1 MIDMGK
7 YIGNRELVLC
17 SGSDSSQ
24 AFIITDQK
32 TQRDREDAG
41 AAMFDQ
47 QMRPEETRYPVD
59 RYLVESSKKLDMI
72 NIIDDDIW
80 NSEPALKP
88 EDEIILRK
96 LHDMLQS
103 TADDLKQLSG
113 EFSKYHGL
121 DVQKK
126 TLPMPLDE
134 EFNEKVHIEEVVNA
148 KFHGHNIAETK
159 STPNRMHKDVV
170 DGIIK
175 SIANQRNTKQF
186 VNHGVQVNE
195 VPIVKKSS
203 IKKKLGV
210 SRTNVVQINETL
222 SKPINSPDSFINTKN
237 KNMNSY
243 SEIAYKPD
251 KCKSL
256 PVKTPLQIQ
265 EMPSINI
272 RSELKE
278 QKVLQL
284 DINPEN
290 KDICENNFTK
300 HNALVIE
307 MKHEDTPKPV
317 SRNTF
322 TFDHIQLNAANDK
335 PITRKVSKMSTYE
348 SCESANNNSSDSQDN
363 LRKQKIKSTIT
374 LRATRRANLPTGPK
388 TRNDI
393 VSKKDIKRD
402 GKVSVHEWQKR
413 LKTVYGETSK
423 LKKSG
428 TKVTKVS
435 PKLSNK
441 QKNPSKHKITPNAL
455 NNTEYIP
462 YSKLTL
468 GGVNVSDI
476 EREISNIPH
485 RGDIVLSLILDKIL
499 SSRENSFHIDSP
511 RKHKNKSPK
520 VLTTSDENLLQDVL
534 NIEKEIT
541 RTSSIKNGNIDNKIS
556 DNGQINLNNSY
567 RKGDS
572 YDDDFED
579 EKSDDSN
586 KTQANDFES
595 LGSKPS
601 NNSKEDKNKDPTVT
615 PENKTNQ
622 DANVH
627 NKTFTKVSNLSFKNT
642 VDIFEFIHS
651 VDTQDTGTQSNTTN
665 KRTIQETQTSSS
677 DDKPNIQPIHNDLWP
692 SSIDPRG
699 EVEKMFKLEKE
710 FIKKLIIDEYGDL
723 LEKEFN
729 KPSTSKNIDNDNS
742 DRNVSSF
749 QKNTQTS
756 PAHVKS
762 VMTSPTRTKTR
773 TTSPFALSLSVNQQ
787 TSPIVVVSN
796 DEQLKVE
803 IENDEDLGISVNLSS
818 PRFSLRL
825 PQSSREVISNIKS
838 GLSNNREQPNN
849 LRKGILSSSSSV
861 DGDYSSSDISSLGEI
876 HKMYKRRL
884 RKSRIPSLSEISS
897 SSPSVSRNSKYS
909 SDFSSAVRPLKSEGE
924 ASIDKNNTKR
934 SNKQSKSEGEM
945 SFGQL

>member
-1 MIDMGK
+1 
-7 YIGNRELVLC
+7 
-17 SGSDSSQ
+17 
-24 AFIITDQK
+24 
-32 TQRDREDAG
+32 
-41 AAMFDQ
+41 MFDQ

-72 NIIDDDIW
+72 NIIGDDIW

-103 TADDLKQLSG
+103 TADDLKLLSG

-134 EFNEKVHIEEVVNA
+134 EFNQKVHIEEVVNA
-148 KFHGHNIAETK
+148 KFHGHNIGETR

-170 DGIIK
+170 DGILQ
-175 SIANQRNTKQF
+175 SIGSQRNTKQF
-186 VNHGVQVNE
+186 VHHGVQVNE
-195 VPIVKKSS
+195 VPILKKSS
-203 IKKKLGV
+203 LKKKLGV
-210 SRTNVVQINETL
+210 SRTNVVQINENL
-222 SKPINSPDSFINTKN
+222 SKPINSPDSSINTKN

-243 SEIAYKPD
+243 TEIAYKTD
-251 KCKSL
+251 ECKSL
-256 PVKTPLQIQ
+256 SVKNPLQIQ
-265 EMPSINI
+265 KMPSINI

-284 DINPEN
+284 DINPES
-290 KDICENNFTK
+290 KDMCENNFTK

-317 SRNTF
+317 SKKTF

-335 PITRKVSKMSTYE
+335 PITRKISKMSASE
-348 SCESANNNSSDSQDN
+348 SCESANNNSSESQDN

-374 LRATRRANLPTGPK
+374 LRPTQRANLPTGHK
-388 TRNDI
+388 YRKNI
-393 VSKKDIKRD
+393 VSTKDTKRD
-402 GKVSVHEWQKR
+402 GKVSVDEWQKR

-428 TKVTKVS
+428 IKVTKVS

-441 QKNPSKHKITPNAL
+441 QKNTSKHKITPNSS

-476 EREISNIPH
+476 EREISSIPR
-485 RGDIVLSLILDKIL
+485 RGDIVLSPILYKIL
-499 SSRENSFHIDSP
+499 SSRENSFHKDTP
-511 RKHKNKSPK
+511 RKNKSPK
-520 VLTTSDENLLQDVL
+520 ILTTSDENLLQDVL

-541 RTSSIKNGNIDNKIS
+541 RTSTVKNSNNDNQIS
-556 DNGQINLNNSY
+556 DNGQININYSY

-579 EKSDDSN
+579 EKSDGSN
-586 KTQANDFES
+586 KTLVSDFES

-601 NNSKEDKNKDPTVT
+601 NNSKQDKNNEPTVI
-615 PENKTNQ
+615 PEKMNQ

-627 NKTFTKVSNLSFKNT
+627 NKTYTKISNLSFKNT

-651 VDTQDTGTQSNTTN
+651 VDTQDTGTQSNTSN
-665 KRTIQETQTSSS
+665 KRTLQETQTSSS
-677 DDKPNIQPIHNDLWP
+677 DDKPNVQPIHNDLWP

-729 KPSTSKNIDNDNS
+729 KPSTSKNIDNNNS
-742 DRNVSSF
+742 DRNLSSF

-773 TTSPFALSLSVNQQ
+773 TTSPFALSLSVDQQ

-825 PQSSREVISNIKS
+825 PQTSREVISIIKS
-838 GLSNNREQPNN
+838 GLSNKKEQPNN
-849 LRKGILSSSSSV
+849 VRKNISCSSSSV

-884 RKSRIPSLSEISS
+884 RKSRVPSISEISS
-897 SSPSVSRNSKYS
+897 SSPSISRNSKYS
-909 SDFSSAVRPLKSEGE
+909 SDFSGNVRPLKSEGE
-924 ASIDKNNTKR
+924 ASIDKKNNKR
-934 SNKQSKSEGEM
+934 SNKLSKSEGEM